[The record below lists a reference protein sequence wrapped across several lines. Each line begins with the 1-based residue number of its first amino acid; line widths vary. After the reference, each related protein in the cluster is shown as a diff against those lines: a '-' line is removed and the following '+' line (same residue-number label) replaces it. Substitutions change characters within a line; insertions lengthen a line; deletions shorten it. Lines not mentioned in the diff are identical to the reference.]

1 MKLLSL
7 YYDIIIMGLSK
18 KTSFSA
24 RENRIAD
31 LAKALAHPA
40 RVAILEYLAS
50 QNACMCGDIVD
61 QIPLSQA
68 TVSQHLAELKR
79 VGLIKGEIEGPRVC
93 YCINQG
99 AWSEAKVLLSQFL
112 TDVNNCC

>member
-1 MKLLSL
+1 
-7 YYDIIIMGLSK
+7 MGLSK

-40 RVAILEYLAS
+40 RVAILEFLAS
-50 QNACMCGDIVD
+50 EKGCICGDIVD

-79 VGLIKGEIEGPRVC
+79 VGLIRGEIEGPRVC
-93 YCINQG
+93 YCINQSS
-99 AWSEAKVLLSQFL
+99 WNEAKELLSGFL
-112 TDVNNCC
+112 SDVKKCC